1 MSARKRQ
8 FAGVTKQV
16 AAFLRNT
23 PAITRAS
30 YIAPC
35 LFPLFD
41 KAKLSDLWTAAS
53 GRDGLRVR
61 EARLAAVL
69 EAAG

>member
-1 MSARKRQ
+1 
-8 FAGVTKQV
+8 VTREV
-16 AAFLRNT
+16 ATFLRNT

-35 LFPLFD
+35 LFSLFES
-41 KAKLSDLWTAAS
+41 AKLSDLWAAVDT
-53 GRDGLRVR
+53 RDGLRVR

-69 EAAG
+69 ESLT